1 MRDRFAIITCLLL
14 LLPSALFGELPEF
27 YTGILDAAAG
37 HEEQNAGL
45 RVFPILLI
53 PMGGSRQ
60 SMGTAYTAVTGDLG
74 FIEANP
80 AGSAGYGPLEVALFH
95 REWVAQAAVESVVF
109 AASVGPVGF
118 GSAGKFFYSPF
129 TAYDESGERDG
140 SGYFVEYL
148 GILNTS
154 VFLVSLPRFSFSV
167 GASAKIVGRQ
177 VQRSIAQNQSAYA
190 FPLDIGLLARARL
203 ADFSRTE
210 RQNLSA
216 GVALKDVGQLVAAL
230 DAPLPTQIAA
240 GIAYSPLDP
249 LLVSVD
255 FTLPISLYPS
265 RFAAETYS
273 VATGI
278 EADITDFLSIQ
289 TGASLQAENLRL
301 AIGGTVR
308 YSGFT
313 VSVAYSV
320 DVIGGVS
327 PLNTMSVMTSFDLEG
342 SGGTER

>member
-1 MRDRFAIITCLLL
+1 MRDRLAIITCLLL
-14 LLPSALFGELPEF
+14 LLPFALFGDASEF
-27 YTGILDAAAG
+27 YSGILDAAAG

-53 PMGGSRQ
+53 PMGGARQ
-60 SMGTAYTAVTGDLG
+60 SMGTAYTAVTGDPS
-74 FIEANP
+74 FMEANP
-80 AGSAGYGPLEVALFH
+80 AGSASYGPLEFALFH

-118 GSAGKFFYSPF
+118 GGGGKFFYSPF

-148 GILNTS
+148 GILNAS
-154 VFLVSLPRFSFSV
+154 VRVVSLPQFSFSV

-177 VQRSIAQNQSAYA
+177 VQQSIALNQSAYA
-190 FPLDIGLLARARL
+190 FPLDIGVLARARV

-210 RQNLSA
+210 RQNLSV
-216 GVALKDVGQLVAAL
+216 GVALKDLGQLVAAL

-240 GIAYSPLDP
+240 GIAYSPVDP

-255 FTLPISLYPS
+255 FTQPISLYPS

-273 VATGI
+273 VAAGI
-278 EADITDFLSIQ
+278 AANITDFLAIQ
-289 TGASLQAENLRL
+289 TGASLQAENLTL

-308 YSGFT
+308 YSGFAVT
-313 VSVAYSV
+313 IAYSV

-327 PLNTMSVMTSFDLEG
+327 PLNTMSVMTSLDLEG
-342 SGGTER
+342 SGGRER

>member
-1 MRDRFAIITCLLL
+1 MRGRVAIIAFLLL
-14 LLPSALFGELPEF
+14 HPLAVYADLPEF
-27 YTGILDAAAG
+27 YGGLLDVAAG

-95 REWVAQAAVESVVF
+95 REWVAQASIESVAF

-118 GSAGKFFYSPF
+118 AGGGKFFYSPF

-140 SGYFVEYL
+140 SGYFMEYL
-148 GILNTS
+148 GVFNTS
-154 VFLVSLPRFSFSV
+154 VLLVSLPRFSFSV
-167 GASAKIVGRQ
+167 GASAKIVGRH
-177 VQRSIAQNQSAYA
+177 VQQSIAQNQSAYA
-190 FPLDIGLLARARL
+190 FPLDIGLLARARM
-203 ADFSRTE
+203 ADLSRAE
-210 RQNLSA
+210 RQNLA
-216 GVALKDVGQLVAAL
+216 FGVALKDMGQLVAAL

-240 GIAYSPLDP
+240 GVAYSPIAP

-255 FTLPISLYPS
+255 FTVPISLYPS

-273 VATGI
+273 VAAGI
-278 EADITDFLSIQ
+278 EANITDFLSIQ

-301 AIGGTVR
+301 AMGGTVR

-327 PLNTMSVMTSFDLEG
+327 PLNTMSVMTSLDLDG
-342 SGGTER
+342 SGGKGE